1 MVKGV
6 NVIMKAEHN
15 SQSLI
20 YREPFGAATVGSEIT
35 LRLSLTDA
43 GIPQYVKLFREFG
56 GKTESFNMHY
66 VFEASG
72 VCFYETKFMLPK
84 KTGLLHYWF
93 EVCTN
98 TGTIFYGNNEDS
110 LGGIGNVYDAI
121 PAKKYQITIYDES
134 YKTPKW
140 WCESVCYQI
149 FPDRFKNGNENDDF
163 LGDRKDIIKRNW
175 GEVPYYKSEQFGG
188 EYLANDFFGG
198 NLLGI
203 EKKLP
208 YLKNLGISSIYLNPI
223 FKAFSNHRYDT
234 GDYNKIDELLGTE
247 EDFKRLCRKA
257 EDMGI
262 RIILDG
268 VFNHT
273 GSDSLYFN
281 KYGHYDSVGAYQ
293 SKNSPFYE
301 WFNFIDYPEKY
312 ESWWGI
318 DTLPQVN
325 EASKSYQNFILS
337 DKNSVVKKWIKNGA
351 YGWRIDV
358 ADELPDFFVKLLY
371 KAVKE
376 ENADSVIIGEVWED
390 ASNKV
395 AYDELREYFYG
406 DELDSVMNYPL
417 KNAMIDFA
425 MSRIDAVNFD
435 RRIMS
440 LKENYPKPAFYA
452 TFNFLSSHDTVRIL
466 TALGGKVCEN
476 KDECAVTRLSYEE
489 YSIAVKRLKCLIT
502 MQFALPGVPSIFYGD
517 EAGVEGYADPFC
529 RSCYPWGNENC
540 DILEYYQSAI
550 ALRNENDVLKNG
562 DFESV
567 YKYENCY
574 GFIRFDKRN
583 KVIVLVNFGGDT
595 EIRLDLARYGIFA
608 MNHGDER
615 HSSNDGIFLIK
626 MPENTAKVFFEN

>member
-1 MVKGV
+1 
-6 NVIMKAEHN
+6 MKAEHN

-20 YREPFGAATVGSEIT
+20 YRKPFGAAAVGSEIT
-35 LRLSLTDA
+35 LRLSLTDV
-43 GIPQYVKLFREFG
+43 GIPSYVKLFREFL
-56 GKTESFNMHY
+56 GKTESLDMHY

-72 VCFYETKFMLPK
+72 VYFYETKFMLPQ
-84 KTGLLHYWF
+84 KTGLLYYWF
-93 EVCTN
+93 EV
-98 TGTIFYGNNEDS
+98 GTDKGTLFYGNNEDG
-110 LGGIGNVYDAI
+110 LGGIGRIYDEV
-121 PAKKYQITIYDES
+121 PSKKYQITVYSES

-140 WCESVCYQI
+140 WREGVCYQI
-149 FPDRFKNGNENDDF
+149 FPDRFKNGNENGEF
-163 LGDRKDIIKRNW
+163 LGERQDIIKRNW
-175 GEVPYYKSEQFGG
+175 GETPYYKAEQFGG
-188 EYLANDFFGG
+188 KYLANDFFGG

-203 EKKLP
+203 EKKLS

-234 GDYNKIDELLGTE
+234 GDYKKIDEMLGTE

-281 KYGHYDSVGAYQ
+281 KYGHYAGVGAYQ
-293 SKNSPFYE
+293 SKNSPYYE
-301 WFNFIDYPEKY
+301 WFNFMEYPEKY

-325 EASKSYQNFILS
+325 EASDSYQKYIVK
-337 DKNSVVKKWIKNGA
+337 DENSVVKKWLKNGA

-358 ADELPDFFVKLLY
+358 ADELPDSFIKLLR
-371 KAVKE
+371 KAVKK
-376 ENADSVIIGEVWED
+376 ENPDNVIIGEVWED

-425 MSRIDAVNFD
+425 LSRIDAKSFD

-440 LKENYPKPAFYA
+440 LKENYPEPAFYA
-452 TFNFLSSHDTVRIL
+452 AFNFLSSHDTVRIL
-466 TALGGKVCEN
+466 TALSGKDCKT
-476 KDECAVTRLSYEE
+476 KDECAVSRLSCEE
-489 YSIAVKRLKCLIT
+489 YAGAVKRLKCLVT
-502 MQFALPGVPSIFYGD
+502 MQFSLPGVPVIFYGD
-517 EAGVEGYADPFC
+517 EAGLEGYADPFC
-529 RSCYPWGNENC
+529 RSCYPWGNENKE
-540 DILEYYQSAI
+540 ILEHYRYTV

-562 DFESV
+562 EFESV
-567 YKYENCY
+567 YRYQNCY

-583 KVIVLVNFGGDT
+583 KAVVLVNFGENT
-595 EIRLDLARYGIFA
+595 EIRLDLARFGIFS
-608 MNHGDER
+608 MNNEGEKY
-615 HSSNDGIFLIK
+615 SSNDGIFLIK
-626 MPENTAKVFFEN
+626 MPENTAKIFFKN